1 MGFLVSLSH
10 TFLASG
16 TGRARI
22 AGTETRVS
30 SGRISDCG
38 PSHKP
43 LSTGRLLV
51 KNYEAGVLVTGPFF
65 TRGRASRPARWTGD
79 QPPT

>member
-1 MGFLVSLSH
+1 MGFLVSLFH

-30 SGRISDCG
+30 SGPVSDCG

-43 LSTGRLLV
+43 LSTGPLLV
-51 KNYEAGVLVTGPFF
+51 KNCEASVFGSAIPSARNRCGPFRQQ
-65 TRGRASRPARWTGD
+65 TC
-79 QPPT
+79 